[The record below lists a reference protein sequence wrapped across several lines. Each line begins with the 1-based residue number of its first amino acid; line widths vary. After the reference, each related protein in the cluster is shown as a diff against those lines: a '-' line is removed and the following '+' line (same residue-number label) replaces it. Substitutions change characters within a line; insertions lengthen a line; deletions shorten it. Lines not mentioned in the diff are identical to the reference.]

1 MNDLNM
7 KLLKQHVA
15 ILQTHME
22 SVSRVLD
29 SLATDAELLEGEM
42 AERIPEAET
51 VLAVSAKACAAE
63 EKLSKAVEDLR
74 FVMGGG
80 DPCEVCATKC
90 MMGVDNCKPIWR
102 GEEVDG

>member
-42 AERIPEAET
+42 AERIRRLRLFWRRLPRRALLRKSCPRPLRICALSWAA
-51 VLAVSAKACAAE
+51 VILARYAPPSA
-63 EKLSKAVEDLR
+63 
-74 FVMGGG
+74 
-80 DPCEVCATKC
+80 
-90 MMGVDNCKPIWR
+90 
-102 GEEVDG
+102 

>member
-42 AERIPEAET
+42 AERIPEAEA
-51 VLAVSAKACAAE
+51 VLAASAAE
-63 EKLSKAVEDLR
+63 KKLTKAIEDLR

-80 DPCEVCATKC
+80 DPCEVCAIKC
-90 MMGVDNCKPIWR
+90 TMGVGNCKPVWR